1 MGTLLSKTPDEA
13 QAMKAFSDA
22 VYRETAQTLP
32 SEEADHYVFNGALDL
47 SWMGLARYHRKRAAS
62 AAQS

>member
-1 MGTLLSKTPDEA
+1 
-13 QAMKAFSDA
+13 MKAFSDA